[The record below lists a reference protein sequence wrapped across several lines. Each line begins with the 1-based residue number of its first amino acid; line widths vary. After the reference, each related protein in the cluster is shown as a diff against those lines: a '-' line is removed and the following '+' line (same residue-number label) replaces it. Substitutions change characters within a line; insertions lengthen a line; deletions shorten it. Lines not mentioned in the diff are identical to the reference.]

1 VAEQLNTEVKKKQTW
16 LSIFTIEFLVVLLLL
31 LALVIF
37 ILAAREIFILKN
49 FIFDEDVFNAL
60 RPYITPARTRF
71 MNFITFFGKHD
82 ALIPLNI
89 LLIGYFIYKKKRWF
103 AIRIAALALSSLL
116 LKFIL
121 KFYFQRARPD
131 IPVIEKVDGYSF
143 PSGHALIGVVFYGLV
158 IFVIWREVKQKWL
171 KIALTIFF
179 VLFILLIS
187 FSRIYLRVHYA
198 SDVIAGIAVGF
209 IWLVLSLN
217 IIQRIEKKYIARR
230 SLKAEGLQK

>member
-1 VAEQLNTEVKKKQTW
+1 MDTEVKKRQTW
-16 LSIFTIEFLVVLLLL
+16 LSIFTIEFLIVLLLL
-31 LALVIF
+31 LALIVFIF
-37 ILAAREIFILKN
+37 AVREIFVLKN
-49 FIFDEDVFNAL
+49 FDFDDDVFDAL

-89 LLIGYFIYKKKRWF
+89 LLISYFIYKKKRWF

-121 KFYFQRARPD
+121 KLYFQRARPD

-158 IFVIWREVKQKWL
+158 IFVIWHEVKQKWL
-171 KIALTIFF
+171 KIILTRQDTC
-179 VLFILLIS
+179 IS
-187 FSRIYLRVHYA
+187 
-198 SDVIAGIAVGF
+198 
-209 IWLVLSLN
+209 
-217 IIQRIEKKYIARR
+217 
-230 SLKAEGLQK
+230 SLKTLMILKAPLNRECLPSAFGIKVITCATMHSRNFTTLLPDVSKRRDVFGLRPLY

>member
-1 VAEQLNTEVKKKQTW
+1 MDAEVKKRQTW

-37 ILAAREIFILKN
+37 ILAAREVFILKN
-49 FIFDEDVFNAL
+49 FVFDDDVFAAL

-89 LLIGYFIYKKKRWF
+89 LLIGYFLYRKKRWF
-103 AIRIAALALSSLL
+103 AIRITALALSSLL

-131 IPVIEKVDGYSF
+131 IPVLEKVDGYSF

-158 IFVIWREVKQKWL
+158 IFVIWHEVKQKWL
-171 KIALTIFF
+171 KIVLTIFF

-230 SLKAEGLQK
+230 TLKAEGLEK

>member
-1 VAEQLNTEVKKKQTW
+1 MNTEIKKKQTW
-16 LSIFTIEFLVVLLLL
+16 LSIFTIEFLVILLLL
-31 LALVIF
+31 LAMIVF
-37 ILAAREIFILKN
+37 IYAAREIFVLKN
-49 FIFDEDVFNAL
+49 FVFDDDVFDAL

-89 LLIGYFIYKKKRWF
+89 LLIAYFLYKKKKWF

-121 KFYFQRARPD
+121 KLSFQRERPD
-131 IPVIEKVDGYSF
+131 IPVIKKVDGFSF

-158 IFVIWREVKQKWL
+158 IFVIWHEVKQKWL
-171 KIALTIFF
+171 KILLTIF
-179 VLFILLIS
+179 LIIFILLIS

-217 IIQRIEKKYIARR
+217 IIHRIEKKYIARR
-230 SLKAEGLQK
+230 TLKAEGLEK

>member
-1 VAEQLNTEVKKKQTW
+1 M
-16 LSIFTIEFLVVLLLL
+16 IVLLLL

-37 ILAAREIFILKN
+37 ILAAREIFVLKN
-49 FIFDEDVFNAL
+49 FVFDEDVFAAL

-71 MNFITFFGKHD
+71 MNSITFFGKHD

-103 AIRIAALALSSLL
+103 AIRITALALSSLL

-158 IFVIWREVKQKWL
+158 IFVIWHEVKQKWL
-171 KIALTIFF
+171 KIILTIFF

-198 SDVIAGIAVGF
+198 SDVIAGISVGF

-217 IIQRIEKKYIARR
+217 IIQRIEKRYITRR
-230 SLKAEGLQK
+230 TLKAEGLEK

>member
-82 ALIPLNI
+82 ALIPLNL

-230 SLKAEGLQK
+230 ALKAEGLQK